1 MLALPHL
8 QDMNQHFFRKVFF
21 RMWKKML
28 GFLGAPAGKRLRN
41 IAIFVIL
48 LLIFFLW
55 FRHIVLASIISSC
68 ISIYITD
75 ILYNRKEALKNMLH
89 RQLISFLEHMII
101 MLRSGKTIRL
111 IMYESWSR
119 FPQPLRGYLREVSQ
133 RLEIDPDLD
142 NALDLFEKRS
152 GNTEVGLIAAGIK
165 INSKVGGD
173 LIILLESLSVTLRE
187 SLRARLRK
195 DNLTVQ
201 SRLSA
206 NVISFFPIAA
216 LLFMYIF
223 YSSSILD
230 FFSTTAGTVVL
241 VAGGLMEITGILF
254 MKKIIRG

>member
-1 MLALPHL
+1 ML
-8 QDMNQHFFRKVFF
+8 KT
-21 RMWKKML
+21 WKRTQ
-28 GFLGAPAGKRLRN
+28 GFLDAPAGKRWRN
-41 IAIFVIL
+41 ISIFAL
-48 LLIFFLW
+48 LFLIFFLW
-55 FRHIVLASIISSC
+55 FGHIILVSIISAC
-68 ISIYITD
+68 ISIYIAD
-75 ILYNRKEALKNMLH
+75 VFYSRKEIQKNILH

-119 FPQPLRGYLREVSQ
+119 FPRPLGGYLREVSQ
-133 RLEIDPDLD
+133 RLEIDPDFE

-152 GNTEVGLIAAGIK
+152 GSIEVGLITAGIK
-165 INSKVGGD
+165 INSRMGGD
-173 LIILLESLSVTLRE
+173 LIILLESLSITLRE
-187 SLRARLRK
+187 SLRARSRK

-241 VAGGLMEITGILF
+241 VAGGLMEIMGILF
-254 MKKIIRG
+254 MKRIIRG